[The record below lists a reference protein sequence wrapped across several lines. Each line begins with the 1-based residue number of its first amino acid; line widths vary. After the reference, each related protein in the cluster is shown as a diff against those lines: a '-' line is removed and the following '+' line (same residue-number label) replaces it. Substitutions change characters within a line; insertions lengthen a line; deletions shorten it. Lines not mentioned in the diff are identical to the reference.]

1 MEQRIFL
8 CGIQQET
15 ASFNPNL
22 TPLEEFIGK
31 GYAQG
36 EAVVNNHRGAKSC
49 GGGMVAAA
57 EENGYTVVGGVDI
70 GCHSGGA
77 AKDEVAQWFLS
88 QTLPMLRAAMP
99 VKAVF
104 VTLHGATQS
113 DASDDVCGDVLT
125 AIREV
130 VGEEVVIAAS
140 CDLHG
145 NVTERMMRAADFIS
159 GYQTYPHLDFFSTG
173 YRVASL
179 AIRKLQGK
187 PTRMAWTTVPQTAP
201 AHGYTTTAGGLK
213 KLMDRAHALVKD
225 GTILD
230 FSIFQVQ
237 PWLDVC
243 KSGSTVLVAAED
255 EATAKAVADDLAAEE
270 FSLREELQGPR
281 LWTIE
286 EVVQAAI
293 DNTEDK
299 PVVLVDSADSL
310 GAGSSA
316 DSAEVL
322 RWLLPHRDTLRSA
335 ITVTDLPAVDKAFAL
350 GVGGKAD
357 FTLGATVAP
366 SLSSPVEVKDCVVRS
381 LHNGDFIL
389 EGPASRGSQTSLG
402 RTAVL
407 QAGQIFIVVCSYC
420 SNSRDLQA
428 YRGVGVEPTLCRL
441 VNVKACTSFHAAYDP
456 IAAQTCNTITPG
468 AAGVQL
474 TILPFKRI
482 PAPFYPFRETT
493 QDMVP
498 AAVCLR

>member
-22 TPLEEFIGK
+22 TPLEEYIGN
-31 GYAQG
+31 GYEQG
-36 EAVVNNHRGAKSC
+36 EELVNNQRGARSC
-49 GGGMVAAA
+49 AGGMIAAA
-57 EENGYTVVGGVDI
+57 EENGYTVVGGVSI
-70 GCHSGGA
+70 SCHSGGA
-77 AKDEVAQWFLS
+77 AKSEVAQWFLD

-99 VKAVF
+99 VKAVL

-113 DASDDVCGDVLT
+113 EVSDDVCGDVLA
-125 AIREV
+125 AIREE
-130 VGEEVVIAAS
+130 VGEDVVIAAS

-145 NVTERMMRAADFIS
+145 NVTERMMRNADFIS
-159 GYQTYPHLDFFSTG
+159 GYQTYPHLDYFSTG
-173 YRVASL
+173 YRAASL

-187 PTRMAWTTVPQTAP
+187 PTRMAWTTLPQTAP
-201 AHGYTTTAGGLK
+201 AHGYTTNAGGLK
-213 KLMDRAHALVKD
+213 KLMDRAHAMVAEGK
-225 GTILD
+225 ILD

-237 PWLDVC
+237 PWLDVTV
-243 KSGSTVLVAAED
+243 SGSTVLVAAED
-255 EATAKAVADDLAAEE
+255 EAVARVVADDLAAEE
-270 FSLREELQGPR
+270 FSLREELQGPK

-286 EVVQAAI
+286 ETVQAAL
-293 DNTEDK
+293 DNPEDK

-322 RWLLPHRDTLRSA
+322 KYLLPHRDTLRA
-335 ITVTDLPAVDKAFAL
+335 AFRLTDVAAVEKAFAL
-350 GVGGKAD
+350 GVGGCAD
-357 FTLGATVAP
+357 FTLGASVAP
-366 SLSSPVEVKDCVVRS
+366 ALSEPVEVKNCTVRS
-381 LHNGDFIL
+381 LHDGGFVL
-389 EGPASRGSQTSLG
+389 QGPASRGAQASQG

-420 SNSRDLQA
+420 SNSRDLQS
-428 YRGVGVEPTLCRL
+428 YRSVGVEPTLCRL

-482 PAPFYPFRETT
+482 PAPFYPFQETT
-493 QDMVP
+493 EDMIP
-498 AAVCLR
+498 AAKCLR

>member
-22 TPLEEFIGK
+22 TPLEAYIGK
-31 GYAQG
+31 GYEQG
-36 EAVVNNHRGAKSC
+36 EALVNSQRSAQSC
-49 GGGMVAAA
+49 AGGMIAAA
-57 EENGYTVVGGVDI
+57 EENGYTVVGGVSVS
-70 GCHSGGA
+70 CYSGGA
-77 AKDEVAQWFLS
+77 AKDEVAKWFLD

-125 AIREV
+125 AIRAE
-130 VGEEVVIAAS
+130 VGEDTVIAAS

-159 GYQTYPHLDFFSTG
+159 GYQTYPHLDYFSTG
-173 YRVASL
+173 HRAASL

-187 PTRMAWTTVPQTAP
+187 PTHIAWTTLPQTAP

-213 KLMDRAHALVKD
+213 KLMDRAHAMVAEGK
-225 GTILD
+225 ILD

-237 PWLDVC
+237 PWLDVTV
-243 KSGSTVLVAAED
+243 SGSTVLVAAED
-255 EATAKAVADDLAAEE
+255 EAVACAVADELAAEE
-270 FSLREELQGPR
+270 FALRKELQGPR

-286 EVVQAAI
+286 ETVQAAI

-299 PVVLVDSADSL
+299 PVVLVDSSDSL

-322 RWLLPHRDTLRSA
+322 KYLLPHRDTLRAA
-335 ITVTDLPAVDKAFAL
+335 ITVTDLAAVEKAFAL
-350 GVGGKAD
+350 GVGGRAD
-357 FTLGATVAP
+357 FTLGASVAP
-366 SLSSPVEVKDCVVRS
+366 ELSDPVEVKDCTVRS
-381 LHNGDFIL
+381 LHDGNFVL
-389 EGPASRGSQTSLG
+389 EGPASRGAKASLG

-407 QAGQIFIVVCSYC
+407 QAGEIFIVVCTYC

-441 VNVKACTSFHAAYDP
+441 VNVKACTSFRAAYAP
-456 IAAQTCNTITPG
+456 IAAQICNTITPG
-468 AAGVQL
+468 AAGVEL
-474 TILPFKRI
+474 TRLPFRRI
-482 PAPFYPFRETT
+482 PAPFYPFQETT
-493 QDMVP
+493 ADMVP
-498 AAVCLR
+498 AAKCLR